1 MHVRLLL
8 ISSDAV
14 LRESAKIEAH
24 GLAAE
29 LEVAPSTPHAER
41 LYAESP
47 GQHPHAVL
55 FNPREGNRQQNVAW
69 ARGAFP
75 DVEVFFLEGGDAQ
88 GNATFSP
95 GAGVSVA
102 AGSRA
107 DLRTTL
113 ERAIDTCA
121 GNEELP
127 GQEGQDARIEGLDD
141 LIGRSVRFRE
151 ALEIAMQA
159 ISHPDAPVL
168 ITGEKGTGKRLFA
181 RAIHAETMGAR
192 GEFVRI
198 DCRAMNVKDLDAA
211 LSQAYQTAGHHSGTV
226 ASNDPPG
233 TLFLEEISALG
244 GQRQDKILKYILEA
258 ERHAKLRGKTHCGAL
273 RVMATTATNLSEL
286 ERRGEFNAS
295 LLEKLSG
302 LLIELPPL
310 RERQSDIL
318 LLADRFF
325 GQRSQRGGGPTPRLS
340 REVQAQL
347 LSNLW
352 PGNIRELFGALEA
365 ALDAAHGAPEVGVQH
380 LPDWLHVPGQG
391 ESPAVGSAFPPHPN
405 AEQLRGAAAHV
416 MVSED
421 GVVVRLPEGGIA
433 FEEIEK
439 AILSTALHM
448 AQNNVVRAA
457 RLLQLGRGSLRYR
470 LEKFKL
476 VEPRRRRSAKRRPP
490 TPSEEPDTFRRA
502 S

>member
-14 LRESAKIEAH
+14 LRESAKIEAQ

-29 LEVAPSTPHAER
+29 LQVAPSPPHAER

-47 GQHPHAVL
+47 GEHPHAVL
-55 FNPREGNRQQNVAW
+55 LDPRGGDRQQSVAW
-69 ARGAFP
+69 ARVAFP
-75 DVEVFFLEGGDAQ
+75 EAEIFFLEGSETQ
-88 GNATFSP
+88 GGATFSP
-95 GAGVSVA
+95 GAGVGIA
-102 AGSRA
+102 AGSRT

-113 ERAIDTCA
+113 ECAIDTCA
-121 GNEELP
+121 GNEQPLDRG
-127 GQEGQDARIEGLDD
+127 GQIEGLDN

-151 ALEIAMQA
+151 ALEVAMQA
-159 ISHPDAPVL
+159 ISRPDAPVL

-181 RAIHAETMGAR
+181 RAIHAESCGR
-192 GEFVRI
+192 HGDFVRI
-198 DCRAMNVKDLDAA
+198 DCRAMNAKDLDAA
-211 LSQAYQTAGHHSGTV
+211 LSEAYEAAGQSGAAATSV
-226 ASNDPPG
+226 DPSG

-244 GQRQDKILKYILEA
+244 GQRQNKVLKYILEA
-258 ERHAKLRGKTHCGAL
+258 ERRAKLRGQAHSSAL
-273 RVMATTATNLSEL
+273 RVIATTATHLNEM
-286 ERRGEFNAS
+286 EQRGEFNAN
-295 LLEKLSG
+295 LLGKLSG
-302 LLIELPPL
+302 LTIELPPL

-325 GQRSQRGGGPTPRLS
+325 SQRSQHVGGSIPRLS

-365 ALDAAHGAPEVGVQH
+365 ALDAASGAPEVGVQH

-391 ESPAVGSAFPPHPN
+391 ESQGGTHPFPQQVSGQPLHG
-405 AEQLRGAAAHV
+405 GAATV
-416 MVSED
+416 TVSEG
-421 GVVVRLPEGGIA
+421 GVFVQLPEGGIA

-439 AILSTALHM
+439 AILSTALRM

-457 RLLQLGRGSLRYR
+457 RLLHLGRGSLRYR

-476 VEPRRRRSAKRRPP
+476 VEPRRRRPAKRRPQSQ
-490 TPSEEPDTFRRA
+490 SEDTDTLRRA